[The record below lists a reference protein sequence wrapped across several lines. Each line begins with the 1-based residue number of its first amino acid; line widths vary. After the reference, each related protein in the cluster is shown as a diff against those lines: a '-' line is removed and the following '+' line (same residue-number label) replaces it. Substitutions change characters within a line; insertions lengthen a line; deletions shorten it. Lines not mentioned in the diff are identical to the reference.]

1 MHKLAAL
8 SLVTALV
15 LPIGAQRGGN
25 RSGAP
30 QAEAATATSTQPK
43 LEDKSSKTEHSISL
57 NGQTLKYTAVAG
69 TLVLRKEDGTPTA
82 SMFYTAYTK
91 DDVTDLSKRPVTFAF
106 NGGPGSSSVWLHL
119 GSLGPKRVVLDAEG
133 QPVPPPYRF
142 ADNPNT
148 LLDVTDLV
156 FIDPVSTG
164 YSRAAVESDAKNF
177 HGLTGD
183 VNSVGEFIRLY
194 TTRNGRWD
202 SPKFLAGES
211 YGTTRAAALS
221 GHLQESLG
229 INLNGIVLMSAV
241 LNFGTI
247 RADRGNDLP
256 YVLYLPTFTAAAWY
270 HKKLPKELQSAGL
283 LKAIEESR
291 RYASGPYTLALFK
304 GDSISAEERS
314 ATVKGLARLT
324 GLSPQFIEACNL
336 RVSPGR
342 FEKELLRDQR
352 RTLGRYDSRLEGVD
366 EDAASDRPDY
376 DPSYASVQG
385 AFTSAWNQYV
395 HTELKYESDLPY
407 EVLTDRVYPW
417 SYREY
422 ENRYVD
428 VAGTLRDAMT
438 QNGALRV
445 FVANG
450 YYDLATPF
458 LATEYTVNHM
468 LLDPKLRDHVT
479 LSYYEAGHM
488 MYTQLKSLEK
498 LKEDISKFMAAS
510 LAAPTS
516 SKAAAQ

>member
-1 MHKLAAL
+1 MQKLAAL

-15 LPIGAQRGGN
+15 LPVGAQRGGN
-25 RSGAP
+25 RGGA
-30 QAEAATATSTQPK
+30 QGEAAAATPTPPK
-43 LEDKSSKTEHSISL
+43 LEDKSSKTEHTISV

-82 SMFYTAYTK
+82 SIFYTAYTR
-91 DDVTDLSKRPVTFAF
+91 DDVTDLSKRPITFAF

-119 GSLGPKRVVLDAEG
+119 GSLGPKRVALDPEG
-133 QPVPPPYRF
+133 QPLPPPYRF

-148 LLDVTDLV
+148 LLDMTDLV

-270 HKKLPKELQSAGL
+270 HKKLPKELESAGL

-385 AFTSAWNQYV
+385 AFTAAWNQYV
-395 HTELKYESDLPY
+395 HSELKYESDLPY

-438 QNGALRV
+438 QNAALRV

-458 LATEYTVNHM
+458 LATEYTINHM

-498 LKEDISKFMAAS
+498 LKQDISKFMVSGLSGAS
-510 LAAPTS
+510 T
-516 SKAAAQ
+516 Q